1 MPSYT
6 LLEGNDLQNYLS
18 ATRGQSDSILLYNA
32 DDSVDGVDGNDIVVA
47 GLGNDTIT
55 IFTQQD
61 NAGFSFSLNGAAIY
75 GDGQPN
81 SQAGGSVDDP
91 LGNDSIDIS
100 LPGRGPQVFTG
111 ATNTLLDAGAGV
123 DTIYGWS
130 NISLTTALGGAGEDS
145 LRWGWGKRSMLT
157 KSAAPS
163 RRVCSKVASAPTR

>member
-81 SQAGGSVDDP
+81 SAQGGSVDDP

-111 ATNTLLDAGAGV
+111 ATNTLIDAGAGV

-130 NISLTTALGGAGEDS
+130 NISLTTLLGGAGKTPS
-145 LRWGWGKRSMLT
+145 VGAGVKQSTLT
-157 KSAAPS
+157 RSAAPS
-163 RRVCSKVASAPTR
+163 PRVFSRVVLAVTR